1 MATKPHSNVRLCQL
15 ISQQWQYRT
24 KYFFLNNLQGL
35 FKLVRFLHGP
45 LDFTVPDEFSHYQ
58 ESIKQEADGIFV
70 SEWKLSRSMTT
81 ASRLLQDTDY
91 TFKGFVVVC
100 PRHIAEDL
108 IRLVNIPPLKCL
120 FYHVGDISR

>member
-1 MATKPHSNVRLCQL
+1 MTVL
-15 ISQQWQYRT
+15 RT
-24 KYFFLNNLQGL
+24 LST
-35 FKLVRFLHGP
+35 
-45 LDFTVPDEFSHYQ
+45 FTVPDEFSHYQ

-70 SEWKLSRSMTT
+70 SEWELSRSMST
-81 ASRLLQDTDY
+81 ASRLMQDTDY

-108 IRLVNIPPLKCL
+108 IRMVNVPPLKCL